1 MSATYIVK
9 IPKVKL
15 FGYHG
20 CYNKEKKEGQ
30 QFEISIKV
38 VFLRNNFPL
47 TNFYMFVLKK
57 YKFRSEHR
65 KKFNIN
71 ESPIFTDKVNLK
83 AKWTY
88 SNENKIEGYDLG
100 IREGNQIM
108 VDQMEKLYEILSQ
121 QSIKL
126 SLAVYPWPHQLE
138 NDVINSIHVEIW
150 QEFCKIWAIAR
161 QLKS

>member
-1 MSATYIVK
+1 
-9 IPKVKL
+9 
-15 FGYHG
+15 
-20 CYNKEKKEGQ
+20 
-30 QFEISIKV
+30 
-38 VFLRNNFPL
+38 
-47 TNFYMFVLKK
+47 MFVLKK
-57 YKFRSEHR
+57 YKFRSEQR
-65 KKFNIN
+65 EKLNIN

-88 SNENKIEGYDLG
+88 SNENKIVGYDLG

-138 NDVINSIHVEIW
+138 NDVINSIHVNA
-150 QEFCKIWAIAR
+150 KILLIIFR
-161 QLKS
+161 FSSMK